1 MWSTFHLQNVV
12 HFSPSKCGPLF
23 TFKMWSTFHLQNV
36 VHFSPSKCGPLF
48 TFKMWST
55 FHLQNVVHFSPSK
68 CGPLF
73 HLQNWRRYYELIR
86 RSLFFHALYVIYQL
100 LEIKDS
106 VQVISQLPCL
116 LGRPVPEVQAQ
127 LKIKPR
133 IVLHKIL
140 IFWYSSL
147 DTHLLILISLS
158 SSLILISFSSSL
170 DPHLLLLISWSSS
183 LFPHLLILISWSSSL
198 DP

>member
-23 TFKMWSTFHLQNV
+23 TFKMWSTFHLQ
-36 VHFSPSKCGPLF
+36 
-48 TFKMWST
+48 
-55 FHLQNVVHFSPSK
+55 
-68 CGPLF
+68 PLF